1 MRLAC
6 MTVRVLG
13 PLSVDGPELSPRE
26 RTVLAALIV
35 RRGNVMTGAELA
47 DAVWGDDL
55 PATWQQQVRNA
66 VARIRS
72 RLGTESVRT
81 AGDGYTLG
89 IDGDAIDAVRFE
101 RLVADGRRFGLEGAP
116 DRAAAAFRR
125 ALDLWR
131 GAPLPDVATWPP
143 GQIEALRLREVR
155 ASVED
160 ELVDARLRCGE
171 HADVIPDA
179 ERLVREDPLRERRWG
194 LLALANYR
202 ADRQAEAM
210 AVLRAARTRLSEE
223 LGVDPSRS
231 LADLETAILRHD
243 VALEA
248 PAGPG
253 GRLEDAAT
261 SPCPWRGLA
270 AYDEGDEAL
279 FFGRDADVQAVL
291 ARCRPRS
298 IVTIVGP
305 SGCGKSSLL
314 RAGVVPRLREQGRT
328 AEVITPGAAT
338 AEAFGDGLSV
348 IGIDQA
354 EELLARSPEELRAL
368 GARASDWVQSGGCL
382 ILTLRSDALDRA
394 TALPGVGAPLGRG
407 VYALSPLDTAML
419 HEAVTGPA
427 EAAGLRLEPG
437 LIDVILRDAGERPG
451 ILPALS
457 HALTAT
463 WSRREGATLTLD
475 GYEASGGIA
484 GAIAQSAEQVYAG
497 LTPAAREVCRSLMMR
512 LIERTPEG
520 TVVRRRVPLAT
531 LTSDGV
537 RRSVVEGLVAARLVT
552 VDGDAAMIAHEAV
565 GRTWPRLDGWLTEDA
580 ANARMLRQV
589 EEAAAVWNSAGR
601 ADEDLLRGARLHAA
615 LEWREDSSP
624 DLTEVETAF
633 LDAAAERQQDE
644 VRRLAARANRER
656 AQNRRLRLSLVAAA
670 VLLVAA
676 LVATGVAAL
685 RGAEAQ
691 ASAEDARIEALAATS
706 LRIRDSDRDV
716 AALLAA
722 ELYRRYPDDPRARS
736 ALLGSLTEAGGLVR
750 TIRFDPGSLVSARL
764 IPGTDTALVV
774 TDAPPGTGDGGDTET
789 AVVDLETGAVLDELD
804 VPLPTVDFRIWRD
817 IYISEDASTA
827 LIQTGTLRPG
837 GTCCANY
844 MTAIDLAS
852 GTLKFD
858 TVLLDTRTGQKPAIT
873 PDGSRA
879 YFDHFVTGA
888 PSWIDLATGEV
899 FASREHDPKEFENIP
914 GRYNGLALIDGRLYI
929 GMEDHIA
936 VYDPDSLR
944 LIDAIDLPGASLAEV
959 LIMDDAAGGLIAVG
973 DAGAVRVDLATSEIL
988 WRQGDA
994 LRCVSGIAVPPSSFL
1009 CATGIGLVKEHDLET
1024 GQETGRSFDTLSE
1037 DNYTVDVLPGGEE
1050 FVTVVPFNP
1059 PSLQRWR
1066 IDDAPAITRP
1076 VALGFDL
1083 TDGFGA
1089 SGSMAIIRPRGDV
1102 VMGLLPSGTVLN
1114 TDEELEYMQLWDL
1127 EADVPVGEPAFGMI
1141 WLTDTVVARLDRD
1154 VAWTL
1159 EDVASGDRYPVAAIA
1174 DAGEAWL
1181 NPGAP
1186 GGHAWAIT
1194 SDSLIA
1200 FDPETGEPTADP
1212 IALPFDG
1219 ARDYLSISEIPGAG
1233 RVVVTWRSRAGG
1245 VDQTAVYDIATGEE
1259 LARGLEH
1266 DSIAIALP
1274 DGTVLSANAERLL
1287 RSDAD
1292 LSPLEAL
1299 AKAGTAPM
1307 HMTVS
1312 SDGRLLLTASFD
1324 QRMALYDLTDGRRLG
1339 DEIVG
1344 AFDPDNFW
1352 PVGFLREDGQAMVT
1366 SSDDGVLVWDLRPA
1380 ALRDAVCTMVSRELT
1395 DLEWSTYLGDERVA
1409 PTCPV
1414 AAELTAQE

>member
-1 MRLAC
+1 

-47 DAVWGDDL
+47 DAAWGDDL

-101 RLVADGRRFGLEGAP
+101 RLVADGRRFGLEGTP

-231 LADLETAILRHD
+231 LVDLETAILRHD

-248 PAGPG
+248 PARPG
-253 GRLEDAAT
+253 GELEDAAT

-328 AEVITPGAAT
+328 AGIITPGAAT

-354 EELLARSPEELRAL
+354 EELLALSPEELREL
-368 GARASDWVQSGGCL
+368 GARASEWVQSGGCL

-552 VDGDAAMIAHEAV
+552 VDGDAAMVAHEAV

-615 LEWREDSSP
+615 LEWREDSWP

-644 VRRLAARANRER
+644 VRELAARANRER
-656 AQNRRLRLSLVAAA
+656 ANNRRLRLSLVAAA
-670 VLLVAA
+670 VLLMAA
-676 LVATGVAAL
+676 LVATGIAAL

-691 ASAEDARIEALAATS
+691 ASAQDARIEALAATS

-722 ELYRRYPDDPRARS
+722 ELYRRHPDDPRARS

-750 TIRFDPGSLVSARL
+750 TIRFDPGSLVTARL
-764 IPGTDTALVV
+764 IPGTSTALVV

-789 AVVDLETGAVLDELD
+789 AVVDLDTGAVLDELD

-827 LIQTGTLRPG
+827 FIQTGTLRPE

-844 MTAIDLAS
+844 MTAIDLDT
-852 GTLKFD
+852 GELKFD
-858 TVLLDTRTGQKPAIT
+858 TVLLDTRTGQKPAIS

-879 YFDHFVTGA
+879 YFAHWVTGA
-888 PSWIDLATGEV
+888 PSWIDLTTGEV
-899 FASREHDPKEFENIP
+899 FASRDHDPEEFENIP

-929 GMEDHIA
+929 GMEEHIA

-944 LIDAIDLPGASLAEV
+944 LVDTIDLPDAHLAD
-959 LIMDDAAGGLIAVG
+959 IHMMDDGAGGLIAVG
-973 DAGAVRVDLATSEIL
+973 DAGGVRIDLATSDVL
-988 WRQGDA
+988 WRQSGSA
-994 LRCVSGIAVPPSSFL
+994 IRCVSGAVVAPVSFL
-1009 CATGIGLVKEHDLET
+1009 CATGIGLVKEHDLAT
-1024 GQETGRSFDTLSE
+1024 GEATGRVFDTLSQ
-1037 DNYTVDVLPGGEE
+1037 DNYTVDILPGGSE

-1076 VALGFDL
+1076 VAAGYDL

-1102 VMGLLPSGTVLN
+1102 VMGLLPDGNVLEV
-1114 TDEELEYMQLWDL
+1114 DEELEYMQLWDL
-1127 EADVPVGEPAFGMI
+1127 EADTPVGDPSYALLWMS
-1141 WLTDTVVARLDRD
+1141 DTVVARIDRD
-1154 VAWTL
+1154 GAWTL
-1159 EDVASGDRYPVAAIA
+1159 EDVSSGDRYPITALGEA
-1174 DAGEAWL
+1174 DEAWL
-1181 NPGAP
+1181 APGGP

-1194 SDSLIA
+1194 SDRLIA
-1200 FDPETGEPTADP
+1200 FDPDTGLPAADP
-1212 IALPFDG
+1212 IAIPFDG
-1219 ARDYLSISEIPGAG
+1219 ATEYLSVSEVPGAG
-1233 RVVVTWRSRAGG
+1233 LVLATWRSRTGG
-1245 VDQTAVYDIATGEE
+1245 VDRTAVFDIETGEE
-1259 LARGLEH
+1259 ITRGLDH

-1299 AKAGTAPM
+1299 AKAGTAPAQ
-1307 HMTVS
+1307 MTVS
-1312 SDGRLLLTASFD
+1312 SDGTLLLIASID
-1324 QRMALYDLTDGRRLG
+1324 QRLALYDLTDGHRLG

-1352 PVGFLREDGQAMVT
+1352 PVGYLRDDGRAMVT
-1366 SSDDGVLVWDLRPA
+1366 SSDDGLLVWDLSPD